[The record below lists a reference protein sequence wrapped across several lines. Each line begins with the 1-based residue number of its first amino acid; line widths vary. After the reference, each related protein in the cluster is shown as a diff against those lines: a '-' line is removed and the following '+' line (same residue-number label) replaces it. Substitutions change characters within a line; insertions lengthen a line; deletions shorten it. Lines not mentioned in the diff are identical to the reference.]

1 MDVCGGGLLGAL
13 FIFGSYFGHTGG
25 VGDGLGVSAIPPR
38 SQHFLRRLVRIKHTM
53 ATHAAAAR
61 ERGEGAA
68 AAEGEKRMCA

>member
-1 MDVCGGGLLGAL
+1 MCV
-13 FIFGSYFGHTGG
+13 GG
-25 VGDGLGVSAIPPR
+25 VCSALYLYLVRIPGTQGGWVMVWGCQRYPY
-38 SQHFLRRLVRIKHTM
+38 SQHFLRRLVRMKHTM